1 MAGAGKGGLVLGAV
15 IGDIVGSRF
24 ELNNYRAKDFE
35 LFHPDCF
42 VTDDS
47 LMTLAVCEALLGISD
62 DHGISWRLASQLPKL
77 TIQSM
82 QRIGRAHPDCG
93 FGLSFFN
100 WIFADNPQ
108 PYGSYGNGAAM
119 RVSGCGWA
127 GEHIAEVE
135 SLATMVTAIS
145 HDHPEALKGAA
156 AVAMA
161 VFLARKGRTQ
171 DEIRAA
177 ITARCYQHLPSL
189 EEIRPNYGFDASCQ
203 GSVPQAIAAFL
214 ETTSFE
220 DTIRN
225 AVSIGGD
232 SDTIAAIAGS
242 IAEPYFGIPESMRSA
257 ALAYLDKEQRSIV
270 ERFEALYGAKVL
282 AS

>member
-1 MAGAGKGGLVLGAV
+1 
-15 IGDIVGSRF
+15 
-24 ELNNYRAKDFE
+24 
-35 LFHPDCF
+35 
-42 VTDDS
+42 
-47 LMTLAVCEALLGISD
+47 
-62 DHGISWRLASQLPKL
+62 
-77 TIQSM
+77 
-82 QRIGRAHPDCG
+82 
-93 FGLSFFN
+93 
-100 WIFADNPQ
+100 
-108 PYGSYGNGAAM
+108 
-119 RVSGCGWA
+119 
-127 GEHIAEVE
+127 
-135 SLATMVTAIS
+135 
-145 HDHPEALKGAA
+145 
-156 AVAMA
+156 MA

-203 GSVPQAIAAFL
+203 GSVPQAISAFL
-214 ETTSFE
+214 EATSFE